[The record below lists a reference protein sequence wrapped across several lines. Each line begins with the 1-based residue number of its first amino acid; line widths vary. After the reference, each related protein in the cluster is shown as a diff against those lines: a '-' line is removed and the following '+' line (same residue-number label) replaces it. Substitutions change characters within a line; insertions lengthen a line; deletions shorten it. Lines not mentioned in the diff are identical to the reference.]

1 MRRKL
6 FGVLAA
12 ALLALVAV
20 LAARAWRLPSRQL
33 AVAPIP
39 ARGIDGARHA
49 ITLAAAIRCP
59 TISQESGEAP
69 AEALTAL
76 QALLAE
82 RFPRLMAAVERE
94 RVDEW
99 SLLLRWPG
107 SEPSLAPVLLLAHQD
122 VVPIAP
128 GTESDWHQ
136 PPFSGAI
143 SGGFVWGRGAIDDK
157 GSLIAEL
164 AAAETLLDAGFRPR
178 RDVWFA
184 FGHDEEVGGTGAA
197 AMAERLAARGVAP
210 ALVLDEGMVIT
221 DGIVPGVAA
230 PVALIGVAEKGFAS
244 VELAVEA
251 EGGHSSMPRR
261 ETAISILAA
270 ALARVTARPLPA
282 RADAPGYALVE
293 ALAPEM
299 GFASRLAL
307 ANLWL
312 FRPLVER
319 RLAGSPSTDASL
331 RTTLVPTIV
340 EGGVKENVIP
350 SRARAVV
357 NLRLLP
363 GDTAAAMVAE
373 IEHRAA
379 DPRVRV
385 ALVHPERSSEAS
397 PVSSPAAWG
406 FERVARAV
414 REVLPEAR
422 VAPALVLGA
431 TDARHYT
438 ALSAQI
444 LRLEPI
450 RFTSDDLPRVHGTD
464 ERLSVANLELAIRIY
479 ARILE
484 NAAGS

>member
-1 MRRKL
+1 M
-6 FGVLAA
+6 LAA
-12 ALLALVAV
+12 ALLALVAT

-33 AVAPIP
+33 AVAPIA
-39 ARGIDGARHA
+39 ARGVDGARHA
-49 ITLAAAIRCP
+49 TTLAAAIRCP
-59 TISQESGEAP
+59 TISQESGAAP
-69 AEALTAL
+69 AEALAAL
-76 QALLAE
+76 QALVAE

-94 RVDEW
+94 RVGDW

-107 SEPSLAPVLLLAHQD
+107 SEPSLPPILLLAHQD
-122 VVPIAP
+122 VVPVAP
-128 GTESDWHQ
+128 GTETDWTQ

-363 GDTAAAMVAE
+363 GDTVAAMVAE
-373 IEHRAA
+373 IERRAA

-385 ALVHPERSSEAS
+385 ALVHPERASEAS
-397 PVSSPAAWG
+397 PVSSSAGWG